1 MKAVL
6 VVSTEQDAIQSIT
19 RCFAKDY
26 RVDSASSK
34 EKTLQFL
41 KTARYEYLFIDQE
54 ILLGNPSD
62 PHYKTALMPIWELNP
77 AIEIIVLT
85 SPRICEKP
93 LWSLRQ
99 ALETI

>member
-6 VVSTEQDAIQSIT
+6 VVSTEQDAIQSIG

-34 EKTLQFL
+34 ENALRFL

-54 ILLGNPSD
+54 ILLGNLCG
-62 PHYKTALMPIWELNP
+62 PHLQNRFAAHLGVEP
-77 AIEIIVLT
+77 
-85 SPRICEKP
+85 CH
-93 LWSLRQ
+93 
-99 ALETI
+99 